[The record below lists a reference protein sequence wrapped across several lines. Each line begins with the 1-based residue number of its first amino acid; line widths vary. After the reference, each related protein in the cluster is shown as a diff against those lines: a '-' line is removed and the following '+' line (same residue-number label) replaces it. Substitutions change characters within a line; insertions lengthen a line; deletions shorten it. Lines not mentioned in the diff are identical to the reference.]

1 MAAAAS
7 LEPTGPRSVRNLSVM
22 AAISSPIGC
31 EFIITCRVRSDD
43 ADLVSPRRRLFLAK
57 SLSCPAQGEMYYS
70 VMATPGAP
78 SSDWSRST
86 TEPTNPK
93 KLFQNAAQIAA
104 GLIREAI
111 YDGRITQ
118 GTRLREEKL
127 AAEFGISRTPIRE
140 ALLILQTEG
149 FVVAAPNR
157 GATVKTYSTD
167 EIVDLYD
174 TRAALESFAASLAV
188 KNITTETI
196 DALDQSCERFAAS
209 VKSNDVLALTHENST
224 FHRTILEVTHN
235 TSLQDVVGSVARLPL
250 IYRAYYWY
258 SDHGRLIALHYHEQI
273 TRALEAKDTM
283 RVEGLMKEHIYE
295 ARDTLVA
302 QMRRAEQNLDVGAEV
317 SNLVV
322 TLASRAKNDASAD

>member
-1 MAAAAS
+1 MPHARATNVAS
-7 LEPTGPRSVRNLSVM
+7 RKT
-22 AAISSPIGC
+22 
-31 EFIITCRVRSDD
+31 
-43 ADLVSPRRRLFLAK
+43 
-57 SLSCPAQGEMYYS
+57 QGYYH
-70 VMATPGAP
+70 VMATPDVP
-78 SSDWSRST
+78 SGDWSRSVG
-86 TEPTNPK
+86 ESSDPK

-149 FVVAAPNR
+149 FLAATPNR

-188 KNITTETI
+188 KHITSATI
-196 DALDQSCERFAAS
+196 DALDESCARFSRS

-224 FHRTILEVTHN
+224 FHRTILDATHN
-235 TSLQDVVGSVARLPL
+235 ASLQDVVGSVARLPL

-258 SDHGRLIALHYHEQI
+258 SDQGRLIALHYHEQI

-302 QMRRAEQNLDVGAEV
+302 QMRRAERDLDVGAGV
-317 SNLVV
+317 SD
-322 TLASRAKNDASAD
+322 LAAALAKRDKNAHESA

>member
-1 MAAAAS
+1 MYYLVMVTSGAQS
-7 LEPTGPRSVRNLSVM
+7 GDWPRSNTDS
-22 AAISSPIGC
+22 
-31 EFIITCRVRSDD
+31 
-43 ADLVSPRRRLFLAK
+43 AD
-57 SLSCPAQGEMYYS
+57 
-70 VMATPGAP
+70 
-78 SSDWSRST
+78 
-86 TEPTNPK
+86 PK

-111 YDGRITQ
+111 YDGRIAQ

-127 AAEFGISRTPIRE
+127 AAEFGLSRTPIRE

-149 FVVAAPNR
+149 FLVAVPNR
-157 GATVKTYSTD
+157 GAAVKTYSTE

-188 KNITTETI
+188 KNITSEVI
-196 DALDQSCERFAAS
+196 DALDESCERFAES

-235 TSLQDVVGSVARLPL
+235 ASLQDVVGSVARLPL

-258 SDHGRLIALHYHEQI
+258 TDQGRLIALHYHEQI

-283 RVEGLMKEHIYE
+283 RVEGLMREHIYE

-302 QMRRAEQNLDVGAEV
+302 QMRKAEQGLEIGADVSSLAAAMEGRAKGAERP
-317 SNLVV
+317 N
-322 TLASRAKNDASAD
+322 

>member
-1 MAAAAS
+1 
-7 LEPTGPRSVRNLSVM
+7 
-22 AAISSPIGC
+22 
-31 EFIITCRVRSDD
+31 
-43 ADLVSPRRRLFLAK
+43 
-57 SLSCPAQGEMYYS
+57 
-70 VMATPGAP
+70 MATPEVPAG
-78 SSDWSRST
+78 DWSGT
-86 TEPTNPK
+86 THESGNPK

-149 FVVAAPNR
+149 FLAAAPNR
-157 GATVKTYSTD
+157 GATVKTYSTE

-188 KNITTETI
+188 KHITLETI
-196 DALDQSCERFAAS
+196 DALDQSCERFLQS

-235 TSLQDVVGSVARLPL
+235 SSLQDVVGSVARLPL

-258 SDHGRLIALHYHEQI
+258 SDQGRLIALHYHEQI

-302 QMRRAEQNLDVGAEV
+302 QMRKAEQDLDVGAGV
-317 SNLVV
+317 SD
-322 TLASRAKNDASAD
+322 LAAALARRDENAKGSAQQS

>member
-1 MAAAAS
+1 MRMPKCSA
-7 LEPTGPRSVRNLSVM
+7 EG
-22 AAISSPIGC
+22 
-31 EFIITCRVRSDD
+31 
-43 ADLVSPRRRLFLAK
+43 
-57 SLSCPAQGEMYYS
+57 YYL
-70 VMATPGAP
+70 VMATSGAP
-78 SSDWSRST
+78 SSELPRST
-86 TEPTNPK
+86 SEPSNPK

-111 YDGRITQ
+111 YDGRIAQ

-149 FVVAAPNR
+149 FLVAAPNR
-157 GATVKTYSTD
+157 GAYVKTYNTQ

-188 KNITTETI
+188 KHITSDVI
-196 DALDQSCERFAAS
+196 DALDESCERFAAS

-250 IYRAYYWY
+250 IYRAYHWY
-258 SDHGRLIALHYHEQI
+258 SDQGRLISLHYHEQI

-302 QMRRAEQNLDVGAEV
+302 QMRKAEENLGVDAGV
-317 SNLVV
+317 SD
-322 TLASRAKNDASAD
+322 LAAALAKRDANGKNVD

>member
-1 MAAAAS
+1 
-7 LEPTGPRSVRNLSVM
+7 
-22 AAISSPIGC
+22 
-31 EFIITCRVRSDD
+31 
-43 ADLVSPRRRLFLAK
+43 
-57 SLSCPAQGEMYYS
+57 MYYS
-70 VMATPGAP
+70 VMATSGVP
-78 SSDWSRST
+78 SSDWSRSNT
-86 TEPTNPK
+86 DSKDPK

-111 YDGRITQ
+111 YDGRIAQ

-127 AAEFGISRTPIRE
+127 AAEFGLSRTPIRE

-149 FVVAAPNR
+149 FLVASPNR
-157 GATVKTYSTD
+157 GATVKTYSTE

-188 KNITTETI
+188 KNVTARTI
-196 DALDQSCERFAAS
+196 LSLDESCERFAAS
-209 VKSNDVLALTHENST
+209 VKTNDVLALTHENST
-224 FHRTILEVTHN
+224 FHRTILEVTN
-235 TSLQDVVGSVARLPL
+235 NASLQDVVGSVARLPL

-258 SDHGRLIALHYHEQI
+258 SDQGRLIALHYHQQI

-302 QMRRAEQNLDVGAEV
+302 QMRKAQEDFEVGAGVSDLAVGLSGGLANGSKPFSDEV
-317 SNLVV
+317 ELREVRSI
-322 TLASRAKNDASAD
+322 D

>member
-1 MAAAAS
+1 
-7 LEPTGPRSVRNLSVM
+7 
-22 AAISSPIGC
+22 
-31 EFIITCRVRSDD
+31 
-43 ADLVSPRRRLFLAK
+43 
-57 SLSCPAQGEMYYS
+57 MYYS
-70 VMATPGAP
+70 VMATSGVP
-78 SSDWSRST
+78 SSDWSRS
-86 TEPTNPK
+86 NIDSKDPK

-111 YDGRITQ
+111 YDGRIAQ

-127 AAEFGISRTPIRE
+127 AAEFGLSRTPIRE

-149 FVVAAPNR
+149 FLVASPNR
-157 GATVKTYSTD
+157 GATVKTYSTE

-188 KNITTETI
+188 KNVTARTI
-196 DALDQSCERFAAS
+196 LSLDESCERFAAS
-209 VKSNDVLALTHENST
+209 VKTNDVLALTHENST
-224 FHRTILEVTHN
+224 FHRTILEVTN
-235 TSLQDVVGSVARLPL
+235 NASLQDVVGSVARLPL

-258 SDHGRLIALHYHEQI
+258 SDQGRLIALHYHQQI

-302 QMRRAEQNLDVGAEV
+302 QMRKAQEDFEVGAGVSDLAVGLSGGLANGSKPFSDEV
-317 SNLVV
+317 ELREVRSI
-322 TLASRAKNDASAD
+322 D

>member
-1 MAAAAS
+1 
-7 LEPTGPRSVRNLSVM
+7 
-22 AAISSPIGC
+22 
-31 EFIITCRVRSDD
+31 
-43 ADLVSPRRRLFLAK
+43 
-57 SLSCPAQGEMYYS
+57 MYYS
-70 VMATPGAP
+70 VMVTSGAH

-86 TEPTNPK
+86 TESMNPK

-149 FVVAAPNR
+149 FLVAAPNR
-157 GATVKTYSTD
+157 GAAVKTYSTE

-188 KNITTETI
+188 KNITKEAI
-196 DALDQSCERFAAS
+196 GALDESCGRFAAS
-209 VKSNDVLALTHENST
+209 VKTNDVLALTHENST
-224 FHRTILEVTHN
+224 FHRTILDATHN
-235 TSLQDVVGSVARLPL
+235 ASLQDIVSSVARLPL

-258 SDHGRLIALHYHEQI
+258 SDQGRLIALHYHEQI
-273 TRALEAKDTM
+273 TRALEAKDTL

-302 QMRRAEQNLDVGAEV
+302 QMRKAEHDLEVGADV
-317 SNLVV
+317 SSLAQA
-322 TLASRAKNDASAD
+322 LASRDRDVKGTP

>member
-1 MAAAAS
+1 
-7 LEPTGPRSVRNLSVM
+7 
-22 AAISSPIGC
+22 
-31 EFIITCRVRSDD
+31 
-43 ADLVSPRRRLFLAK
+43 
-57 SLSCPAQGEMYYS
+57 
-70 VMATPGAP
+70 MATPEVP
-78 SSDWSRST
+78 SGGWSRSAG
-86 TEPTNPK
+86 ESSNPK

-127 AAEFGISRTPIRE
+127 AQEFGISRTPIRE

-149 FVVAAPNR
+149 FLVATPNR
-157 GATVKTYSTD
+157 GATVKTYSTE

-188 KNITTETI
+188 KHVTLETI
-196 DALDQSCERFAAS
+196 DALDASCERFSQS

-224 FHRTILEVTHN
+224 FHRTILEVTRN

-258 SDHGRLIALHYHEQI
+258 SDQGRLIALHYHEQI

-302 QMRRAEQNLDVGAEV
+302 QMRRAEQDLDVGAGV
-317 SNLVV
+317 LD
-322 TLASRAKNDASAD
+322 LAAALAKRDKNADESA